1 MGRQD
6 VEEDRGP
13 YACFICLTPI
23 IVNMYNA
30 TATPCCRR
38 RVHHACYQQHV
49 HALAACGHC
58 QRPFAAQAAID
69 PIGNPLINEDL
80 AMREVQIQQAIQDLE
95 ALLQPGALK
104 ARIQQVRV
112 FYFTNHCLLEHFK
125 KI

>member
-13 YACFICLTPI
+13 YACLICLTPI
-23 IVNMYNA
+23 TVNMYNA

-58 QRPFAAQAAID
+58 RRPFAAQPAID

-80 AMREVQIQQAIQDLE
+80 PMREVQIQQAIQDLE

-112 FYFTNHCLLEHFK
+112 FLFYKSLFA
-125 KI
+125 